1 VLAAVERA
9 PGDARHARILQE
21 FVQFAERHRYKDK
34 RMGEV
39 KKAVRPPLTESLPRC
54 DFPVEHC
61 GVRGLPGLRLH
72 CKFQRR
78 EHLLQDLESKEWSV
92 KYMNEYFNAAL
103 CFETSISCAPSQVL
117 AAFAGWMA
125 C

>member
-1 VLAAVERA
+1 MTHGMRVSCRNLCSSQSVTGTKTNGWEKSRK
-9 PGDARHARILQE
+9 R
-21 FVQFAERHRYKDK
+21 FA
-34 RMGEV
+34 
-39 KKAVRPPLTESLPRC
+39 PLTESLPRC
-54 DFPVEHC
+54 DFPVELC

-78 EHLLQDLESKEWSV
+78 ERLLQDLESKEWSV